1 MAITID
7 THAAIRKLEAA
18 GADPKLAEAI
28 VATISHSDADLATKT
43 DLEALKGHL
52 TAGGYRLAFAV
63 VAANTAIVFGL
74 LKLLLPT

>member
-1 MAITID
+1 MAI
-7 THAAIRKLEAA
+7 
-18 GADPKLAEAI
+18 
-28 VATISHSDADLATKT
+28 TISHSDANLATKT
-43 DLEALKGHL
+43 DLEALEGHL